1 MKRKEVSKR
10 STWKGLIAFFLIS
23 ALAVALVGCA
33 ATGNRG
39 TLQSDLELNRMI
51 LAYEIV
57 PDHNY
62 YFSGKVD
69 RPNAILG
76 IHKSYHL
83 MSHLWTPTRINSAQL
98 AKWIQAIGPEKYR
111 GPTGYHAAY
120 ILDPEGKRVGI
131 WYSIMHTTTV
141 EFLEGNKIK
150 VNSPDLYPPSKLET
164 PTGINIAHEYF
175 LKGQASIE

>member
-10 STWKGLIAFFLIS
+10 STWKGLISFFLIS

-76 IHKSYHL
+76 IHKSYQL
-83 MSHLWTPTRINSAQL
+83 VSQLWTPAQISSAQL
-98 AKWIQAIGPEKYR
+98 AKWIQAIGPEKYQ

-120 ILDPEGKRVGI
+120 ILDPEGKKVGI
-131 WYSIMHTTTV
+131 WYSIMQTTTV

-164 PTGINIAHEYF
+164 PVGINI
-175 LKGQASIE
+175 GS